1 MLFTESHTEIRETVR
16 EFVQTEINP
25 YADEWEEAKT
35 FPAHE
40 LFKKLGD
47 AGLLGLHRSEK
58 YGGEGLDF
66 SHSVVMAE
74 ELGLCR
80 SAAIAMAI
88 GVHTDMCTPALANYA
103 SEALKEKYLTPSIAG
118 DLVGCLGVSEEKAG
132 SDVASIKTYAR
143 KDGDDYIIN
152 GEKMWITTGMQAD
165 WMCCLVNTTPGGHPH
180 FNKSLIIIPMDSPGI
195 ERSRKLHKL
204 GMWASDTAQ
213 IFFED
218 VRVPKEN
225 LIGAEGMGFMMQMS
239 QFQEERLWGA
249 ANVIKGLE
257 TIIQDTI
264 DYSGQ
269 RVAFKKPIL
278 DNQVVHHK
286 LAELQTEVEALRA
299 LVYYTT
305 EKYMEDRAVN
315 KSPQTTDEVI
325 KLASMCKLKSGRL
338 ARIVTDSCLQYWGG
352 MGFMWE
358 SSVARAY
365 RDCRLISIGGG
376 ADEIML
382 NIISKMMGILPSKKK
397 NK

>member
-1 MLFTESHTEIRETVR
+1 MLFTESHQEIRETVR
-16 EFVQTEINP
+16 EFVKTEINP
-25 YADEWEEAKT
+25 FADEWEESKI

-40 LFKKLGD
+40 LFKKAGD
-47 AGLLGLHRSEK
+47 RGLLGLHRPEE
-58 YGGEGLDF
+58 YGGMGLDF

-74 ELGLCR
+74 ELGLSR
-80 SAAIAMAI
+80 SAGVAMAI
-88 GVHTDMCTPALANYA
+88 GVHTDMCTPALANYG
-103 SEALKEKYLTPSIAG
+103 SEDLKQRYLTPSIAG
-118 DLVGCLGVSEEKAG
+118 ELVGCLGVSEEKAG
-132 SDVASIKTYAR
+132 SDVANIKTYAKR
-143 KDGDDYIIN
+143 DGDDYIIN
-152 GEKMWITTGMQAD
+152 GEKMWITSGMQAD
-165 WMCCLVNTTPGGHPH
+165 WMCCLVNTSEGHPH
-180 FNKSLIIIPMDSPGI
+180 FNKSLVIVPMDSKGI

-218 VRVPKEN
+218 VRVPKRN
-225 LIGAEGMGFMMQMS
+225 LIGGEGMGFMMQMA

-257 TIIQDTI
+257 LIIQDTI
-264 DYSGQ
+264 DYAGQ
-269 RVAFKKPIL
+269 RIAFKQSIL

-286 LAELQTEVEALRA
+286 LAELQTEIEALRA
-299 LVYYTT
+299 LVYRCT
-305 EKYMEDRAVN
+305 ELYMEDKKTN
-315 KSPQTTDEVI
+315 KSPKASDEVV

-338 ARIVTDSCLQYWGG
+338 ARVVTDACLQYWGG

-358 SSVARAY
+358 ASVARSY

-397 NK
+397 NT